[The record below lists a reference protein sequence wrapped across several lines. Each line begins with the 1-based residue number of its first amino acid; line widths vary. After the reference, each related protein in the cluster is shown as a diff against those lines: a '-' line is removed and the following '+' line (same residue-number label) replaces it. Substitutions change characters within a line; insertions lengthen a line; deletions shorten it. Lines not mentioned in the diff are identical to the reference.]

1 LTTKSSYNRLHRLI
15 NNSKNKKLILEDYAM
30 RKNKYNI
37 NDSFSNKQRIILD
50 KNLGF
55 IKEMIKQ
62 KTKFNEMLFRD
73 KSK

>member
-1 LTTKSSYNRLHRLI
+1 
-15 NNSKNKKLILEDYAM
+15 M